1 MKKLR
6 TVVYIDGFNLYYRVK
21 HTAYKWLNLQ
31 KLSEIYLN
39 LEKHDI
45 IKIKYFTALVKG
57 TLEDHFNITR
67 QHIYLRA
74 LRTLSNLE
82 IIFGHFKKRQITG
95 ISLRYEGGQY
105 IEETEQ
111 PPPVRRWVQVWSI
124 GN

>member
-67 QHIYLRA
+67 QHIIYEPSEHFLIWKLFLA
-74 LRTLSNLE
+74 TLKNDKSQELASAMKV
-82 IIFGHFKKRQITG
+82 G
-95 ISLRYEGGQY
+95 
-105 IEETEQ
+105 
-111 PPPVRRWVQVWSI
+111 SI
-124 GN
+124 